1 MKILVRLFA
10 SAAMVAFL
18 VPTAFAG
25 DLASN
30 PIYDKNCAKCHGKH
44 GDGRT
49 FGGPPLADPA
59 LSLDDVKNIIINGKG
74 KMPKFSGR
82 LTDDQ
87 INAVAVAIKELTKNQ
102 SK

>member
-1 MKILVRLFA
+1 MKIITRLFA
-10 SAAMVAFL
+10 FAALAACL
-18 VPTAFAG
+18 VSTAFAG
-25 DLASN
+25 DLATN

-49 FGGPPLADPA
+49 FGGPALANPA
-59 LSLDDVKNIIINGKG
+59 LSLEDIKNIIVNGKG

-87 INAVAVAIKELTKNQ
+87 INDVAVAIKALTKGQ
-102 SK
+102 K